1 MTDKERM
8 IGLQYISTRG
18 GSDHL
23 RSAQAILK
31 GIAGNGGLYV
41 PEEIPTI
48 TASWLEKLTALTY
61 RERALAVLR
70 LFLTDYS
77 ESELQECLAAA
88 YSKDKFSHD
97 DVAPLS
103 ILENDTSIL
112 ELWHGP
118 TSAFKDM
125 ALQLLPQLVSTALKK
140 TGETA
145 QIAILTATSGD
156 TGKAALA
163 GFQDVGQTK
172 IIVFYPHNGVSA
184 IQRLQMVTQEGANVA
199 VGAVE
204 GNFDDTQN
212 GVKAIFND
220 PAFNAELAEHGFHLS
235 SANSI
240 NWGRLAPQ
248 IVYYFS
254 AYADLMN
261 QGMIKSGDKVNFV
274 VPTGNFGNILAGYYA
289 WSMGLPVNKLICA
302 ANSNHVLTDFLQTGT
317 YDRQRPFHKTLSPSM
332 DILISSN
339 LERLLYH
346 ATGGDSQ
353 QVSEW
358 MNQLADG
365 GSYTIDQDLHTKLQ
379 SLFWASWADD
389 SQTKDVI
396 GEVFSSFGYTCDPHT
411 AVAWRVGQE
420 YRRQTGDQ
428 THTVIVSTASPF
440 KFNDAVLTALGQEEP
455 GGDEFAALEALSQF
469 IGWPVPA
476 PLAELAAKPILHTQ
490 GCAKEEMASFVR
502 KILVK

>member
-1 MTDKERM
+1 M

-18 GSDHL
+18 GSDHFD
-23 RSAQAILK
+23 SAQAILK
-31 GIAGNGGLYV
+31 GIADNGGLFV

-48 TASWLEKLTALTY
+48 TASWLEELATLSY
-61 RERALAVLR
+61 RQRALAVLR

-77 ESELQECLAAA
+77 EAELQECLAAA
-88 YSKDKFSHD
+88 YSSEKFSHD
-97 DVAPLS
+97 AVAPLTVLNHDS
-103 ILENDTSIL
+103 SIL

-163 GFQDVGQTK
+163 GFQDVKQTR
-172 IIVFYPHNGVSA
+172 IIVFYPHGGVSD

-220 PAFNAELAEHGFHLS
+220 PDFNAELKKRGFHLS

-254 AYADLMN
+254 AYADLIN
-261 QGMIKSGDKVNFV
+261 EGTISNGDKINFV

-302 ANSNHVLTDFLQTGT
+302 ANSNNVLADFLQTGT
-317 YDRQRPFHKTLSPSM
+317 YDRNRPFHKTLSPSM

-346 ATGGDSQ
+346 ATEGDSQ
-353 QVSEW
+353 QVSAW
-358 MNQLADG
+358 MKQLADY
-365 GSYTIDQDLHTKLQ
+365 GSYTIGRDLHTKLQ
-379 SLFWASWADD
+379 GLFWASWADD
-389 SQTKDVI
+389 TSTAAAINDVYSQY
-396 GEVFSSFGYTCDPHT
+396 GYTCDPHT
-411 AVAWRVGQE
+411 AVAWRVADE
-420 YRRQTGDQ
+420 YRCQTGDE
-428 THTVIVSTASPF
+428 THVVIVSTASPF
-440 KFNDAVLTALGQEEP
+440 KFGDAVLSALGQKQPE
-455 GGDEFAALEALSQF
+455 GDEFSALEALSQF

-476 PLAELAAKPILHTQ
+476 PLSELAEKPILHQ
-490 GCAKEEMASFVR
+490 SVCSKGEMATFVR
-502 KILVK
+502 NILEK